1 MIDWSATAFVF
12 PGQASQE
19 VGMGRDI
26 VEQYSV
32 ARDVFDRADDLLGYR
47 LSQLCFEGPE
57 EELNDT
63 VNTQPALFVC
73 SIAILRTLESV
84 CPAAHPAMVAGHS
97 LGELTALVAA
107 GALSFEDGLR
117 LVQIRGRLMKEAGE
131 RSPGAMAA
139 LLGLDAGDVREIC
152 NRASAETG
160 GVVVLAND
168 NCPGQLVISGDE
180 QAIESALALAQEA
193 GARRA
198 VRLAVSIASH
208 SPLMESIS
216 EDFRQAVSAVDF
228 RVPEVAI
235 YGNVNAAP
243 LVDVASIQHE
253 LSVQLIQPVRW
264 TELVQAMIRDGARR
278 FIEIGS
284 KDVLSGLIRRIDRDV
299 VRVVLND
306 SLNLHEFI
314 KTPA

>member
-1 MIDWSATAFVF
+1 
-12 PGQASQE
+12 
-19 VGMGRDI
+19 
-26 VEQYSV
+26 
-32 ARDVFDRADDLLGYR
+32 
-47 LSQLCFEGPE
+47 
-57 EELNDT
+57 
-63 VNTQPALFVC
+63 
-73 SIAILRTLESV
+73 
-84 CPAAHPAMVAGHS
+84 
-97 LGELTALVAA
+97 
-107 GALSFEDGLR
+107 
-117 LVQIRGRLMKEAGE
+117 
-131 RSPGAMAA
+131 
-139 LLGLDAGDVREIC
+139 
-152 NRASAETG
+152 
-160 GVVVLAND
+160 
-168 NCPGQLVISGDE
+168 
-180 QAIESALALAQEA
+180 
-193 GARRA
+193 
-198 VRLAVSIASH
+198 
-208 SPLMESIS
+208 MESIS

-306 SLNLHEFI
+306 SLTLHEFI